1 MHCRYNEMEWEKGRK
16 SARVCVC
23 VCFNRAEI
31 LPGVGL
37 LCQADLL

>member
-1 MHCRYNEMEWEKGRK
+1 MRKGEKAKGG
-16 SARVCVC
+16 SSVCVC
-23 VCFNRAEI
+23 VLIGLSHCHEI